1 MVQVFDSWAGELS
14 PHDFSA
20 FSLPSLAHISSRVRS
35 KLSEL
40 SIPTVPMILFAKGAN
55 TSLAAQAQHAGYDV
69 LGLDWVI
76 EPSEARRIVDASS
89 PETIALQGNVDPA
102 ILYGGKA
109 AIEREVKHM
118 CDSFKGTSETP
129 KAWIANLG
137 HGITPGV
144 DPEDM
149 RYFLQCVH
157 KYSSKV
163 T

>member
-14 PHDFSA
+14 PHDFTT
-20 FSLPSLAHISSRVRS
+20 FSLPVLTHISTHVRS
-35 KLSEL
+35 KLGGL
-40 SIPTVPMILFAKGAN
+40 GIPAVPMILFAKGAN
-55 TSLAAQAQHAGYDV
+55 TSLTAQAQHAGYDV

-76 EPSEARRIVDASS
+76 EPLEARRIVDASS
-89 PETIALQGNVDPA
+89 TRTIALQGNADPG
-102 ILYGGKA
+102 ILYGGKD

-118 CDSFKGTSETP
+118 CESFQGNSGTC

-149 RYFLQCVH
+149 GWFLKCIH
-157 KYSSKV
+157 RYSSKAI
-163 T
+163 